1 MNKQE
6 RQKQQLREQTQREQ
20 QREANELRFD
30 FDQAI
35 KEANVGKFEI
45 KFKDEIYELP
55 TECPAD
61 LLLKILDDPENPK
74 VVSDMIGS
82 KLADEIKNSENVPVS
97 AFTQLIDYVKDQWG
111 ISNADDA
118 KNMMTPGS

>member
-1 MNKQE
+1 MDQQA
-6 RQKQQLREQTQREQ
+6 QKQQLREQTKKEQ
-20 QREANELRFD
+20 QREAQELRFD

-35 KEANVGKFEI
+35 KEANVGTLEI
-45 KFKDEIYELP
+45 TFKGEVYELP

-61 LLLKILDDPENPK
+61 LLLKILDDPQNPK

-82 KLADEIKNSENVPVS
+82 KLAEEIKNSENVPVS
-97 AFTQLIDYVKDQWG
+97 AFRQLIEFVKDQWG
-111 ISNADDA
+111 IANADDA